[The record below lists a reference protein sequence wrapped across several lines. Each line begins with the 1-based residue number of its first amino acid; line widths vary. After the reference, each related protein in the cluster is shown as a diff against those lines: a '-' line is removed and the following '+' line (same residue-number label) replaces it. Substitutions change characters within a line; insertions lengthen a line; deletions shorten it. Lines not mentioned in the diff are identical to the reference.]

1 MKPKVL
7 ILQHEIS
14 RYNSPIY
21 SLIAKDVDLTLGY
34 FKKDASDGE
43 VNYAKHRFETRN
55 LWKFVWLK
63 GMFSY
68 CKNFDVVIFDCNPVC
83 LSMFLIPFVCRKFK
97 AVPWTIGVR
106 ASYKRRYVLPF
117 PKKGLYYRLMN
128 AVFRKSDAVVF
139 YMGAPIPYWVTK
151 RLPKEKFFVAHN
163 TVQVIEEGIDW
174 EKPRTSITFVGSL
187 YAEKKADELVRAYLE
202 AIAGFDAAQVPQL
215 EIVGDGA
222 LRNDLEALVRE
233 KGMQDK
239 VIFHGGVFEET
250 RLRDIFSRTLVSISP
265 DQAGL
270 SVLKSMGY
278 GVPFVTRHDAIT
290 GGERLNIQDGSN
302 GYLYHSYEDLVSLIR
317 ESIQSPEKFLQ
328 LGRNAR
334 AYYEKN
340 ATPQNMA
347 NGFLNAVAYALKS
360 KKQQ

>member
-1 MKPKVL
+1 
-7 ILQHEIS
+7 
-14 RYNSPIY
+14 
-21 SLIAKDVDLTLGY
+21 
-34 FKKDASDGE
+34 
-43 VNYAKHRFETRN
+43 
-55 LWKFVWLK
+55 
-63 GMFSY
+63 
-68 CKNFDVVIFDCNPVC
+68 
-83 LSMFLIPFVCRKFK
+83 
-97 AVPWTIGVR
+97 
-106 ASYKRRYVLPF
+106 
-117 PKKGLYYRLMN
+117 MN

-139 YMGAPIPYWVTK
+139 YMGDPIPYWVTK

-347 NGFLNAVAYALKS
+347 NGFLNAITYALKS